1 MEMNYSHGLFNAMTS
16 MLIRERQRE
25 NRYIEKRK
33 WPHEP
38 RDANWS
44 DVLYVKQTNKQNS
57 SH

>member
-1 MEMNYSHGLFNAMTS
+1 MNYLEMNYSHGLFNAMTS

-44 DVLYVKQTNKQNS
+44 DVL
-57 SH
+57 